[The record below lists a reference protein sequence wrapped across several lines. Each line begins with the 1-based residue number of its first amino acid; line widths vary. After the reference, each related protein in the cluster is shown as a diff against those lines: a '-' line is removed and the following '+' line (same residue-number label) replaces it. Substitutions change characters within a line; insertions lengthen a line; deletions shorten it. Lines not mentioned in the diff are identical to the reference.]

1 MRGRSS
7 PLDVMSPVLVGAATV
22 LVVVMAVFLSYNA
35 GNSLPFVPT
44 YQISVQVPDAQELV
58 PNNEVLV
65 GGRRVGVIST
75 IEPRLDEQRRP
86 YAQLE
91 IRLDLD
97 FEGEVREDAT
107 SQVRA
112 RSLLGSKY
120 LELTLGSEGEPLA
133 PGDVL
138 PLAQAREQV
147 EVDELVDEFDGP
159 TRRNLAAVVGGLGT
173 GFAGRGLDFN
183 ASLESLRPL
192 VESTRTV
199 FGALADP
206 STLLGRQIGAYAATV
221 AELGLA
227 PEALAGIIEGGAQT
241 LAALEAAGPE
251 LERGIELSPETLSVG
266 TEALATL
273 RPVLARA
280 RVITARLRPASA
292 LLPSTAKRL
301 EKAARATTPVLGRA
315 RGLGPLLDDAFVE
328 LEGLAAS
335 EPSVPALDSL
345 SSALPGL
352 RSGTEFIAPYQTV
365 CNYVAIASRNV
376 ASTVAEG
383 NDSGNWLRFAGI
395 LQPTEMLSSEN
406 PAPELHFNPYPNGA
420 APGQPRECEAGRE
433 PYLPGQRLG
442 NVPGDQGLGTEATTP
457 ESIAA
462 VTG

>member
-1 MRGRSS
+1 M
-7 PLDVMSPVLVGAATV
+7 DVMSPVLVGAITV
-22 LVVVMAVFLSYNA
+22 LVVVMSVFLSYNA
-35 GNSLPFVPT
+35 GNSLPFVAT

-86 YAQLE
+86 YAQLA

-107 SQVRA
+107 AQVRA

-120 LELTLGSEGEPLA
+120 LELTLGSEGKPLA
-133 PGDVL
+133 PGEVL
-138 PLAQAREQV
+138 PLSQAREQV
-147 EVDELVDEFDGP
+147 EVDELVDEFDAP
-159 TRRNLAAVVGGLGT
+159 TRRNLAAVLGGLGE
-173 GFAGRGLDFN
+173 GFAGRGLDLN
-183 ASLESLRPL
+183 ASLESFRPL
-192 VESTRTV
+192 VEGSRTV

-206 STLLGRQIGAYAATV
+206 STRLDRLIGSYAATV
-221 AELGLA
+221 AELGVA

-251 LERGIELSPETLSVG
+251 LERSIELSPDTLGTG
-266 TEALATL
+266 TEALAAL

-280 RVITARLRPASA
+280 RVITHRLGPAAA
-292 LLPSTAKRL
+292 LLPSTARRL
-301 EKAARATTPVLGRA
+301 EDAARATTPVLRRA

-328 LEGLAAS
+328 LEALGAS
-335 EPSVPALDSL
+335 EPSVPALDSV
-345 SSALPGL
+345 AGVLPEL
-352 RSGTEFIAPYQTV
+352 RSTVEFLTPYQTV

-376 ASTVAEG
+376 ASTVSEG
-383 NDSGNWLRFAGI
+383 NSSGNWLRFAAI
-395 LQPTEMLSSEN
+395 LQPTEMLPAEN
-406 PAPELHFNPYPNGA
+406 PAPKLHFNPYPNGA

-433 PYLPGQRLG
+433 PYLPGRVLG
-442 NVPGDQGLGTEATTP
+442 NVPGNQGTGTELTSP
-457 ESIAA
+457 ESTAA